1 MAAEVALVNVV
12 ISVLFFSLGTR
23 IILVTCWLGRWEGK
37 ANALRWVP
45 TVYSSWAVRSLF
57 RMEETT
63 RCVLEICPTPVRQLL
78 L

>member
-1 MAAEVALVNVV
+1 MAAEVALANVI

-23 IILVTCWLGRWEGK
+23 IILVTCWFGIWEGN
-37 ANALRWVP
+37 ANALRWIP

-57 RMEETT
+57 RMEEAT
-63 RCVLEICPTPVRQLL
+63 RCVLEIYPTPVRQLL